1 MIEVKNLCKHYGD
14 KKAVNDIS
22 FEVKDG
28 EILGFLGP
36 NGAGKSTTM
45 NMITGYISS
54 TSGQAVINGV
64 DIMEN
69 PKKAKSYIGYLPE
82 IPPIYVDMTVSGYL
96 NFVYD
101 LKKCKLPRSK
111 HIQDVCDLV
120 KITDVK
126 DRIIKNLSKG
136 YKQRVGLAQALIGNP
151 PVLILDEP
159 TVGLDPKQIIE
170 IRSLIKRLG
179 KNHTV
184 ILSSHILSEIQAVCD
199 RIVIINKGTLVADG
213 TADELSKSMTND
225 HRMIAQIEGPREEV
239 YKAVRGLPDVVSVL
253 ADMQRG
259 ENIYDY
265 EIEAKPGVDIRKPL
279 NKLIMERGWYL
290 LMLQPNM
297 LTLEDVFLK
306 IVTGE
311 HEMRQALTENQEKNV
326 AKVVE
331 ANEKIDAAAEELR
344 TVLEGIDAERKA
356 KAEEA
361 EKQNDASEGEENK
374 EGDEK

>member
-151 PVLILDEP
+151 PVLILDEA
-159 TVGLDPKQIIE
+159 TSALDNESEHLVQQ
-170 IRSLIKRLG
+170 SLEK
-179 KNHTV
+179 
-184 ILSSHILSEIQAVCD
+184 
-199 RIVIINKGTLVADG
+199 
-213 TADELSKSMTND
+213 LSKDRTTLTIA
-225 HRMIAQIEGPREEV
+225 HRLTTIKNATRIIVLTDDGIAETGTHDQLIAKNGIYAGF
-239 YKAVRGLPDVVSVL
+239 YK
-253 ADMQRG
+253 M
-259 ENIYDY
+259 Y
-265 EIEAKPGVDIRKPL
+265 
-279 NKLIMERGWYL
+279 
-290 LMLQPNM
+290 
-297 LTLEDVFLK
+297 T
-306 IVTGE
+306 
-311 HEMRQALTENQEKNV
+311 
-326 AKVVE
+326 
-331 ANEKIDAAAEELR
+331 
-344 TVLEGIDAERKA
+344 
-356 KAEEA
+356 
-361 EKQNDASEGEENK
+361 
-374 EGDEK
+374 